1 MYGLNAKGQSLFDT
15 DIACAS
21 ISAFAVALRVFSK
34 VWHKQGIRSDDYWS
48 IVALVFY
55 LTSVGCMQWGRVTGG
70 GGMEM
75 SEMLMLVSE
84 HPEKI
89 KLIEHFLEASFLGYT
104 FVLVAQYGVKM
115 SVLFFYR
122 RIFFITKGYQRAS
135 LAVMAVATAWFIA
148 TQIVNLLTCQPI
160 DSFWRRLK
168 VGTCLN
174 FNVMFL
180 VTGIFDTVIDMV
192 ILLLPVRMA
201 LALQLPM
208 RTRIAVAGIFAL
220 GGFVVITNIIRL
232 RCIYNPN
239 ARYVRFSEAER
250 WLNIHVVTAFVCASL
265 PVCKPLWNTISRAAG
280 NIISHYTSSIRSM
293 LGASNNKSENTSYIR
308 MNGLGGSLTSKERG
322 IESVYPASSD
332 KKLGQTITSV
342 IGGHEEDCEPLHV
355 PKGSIV
361 YSRKVD
367 VV

>member
-1 MYGLNAKGQSLFDT
+1 
-15 DIACAS
+15 
-21 ISAFAVALRVFSK
+21 
-34 VWHKQGIRSDDYWS
+34 
-48 IVALVFY
+48 
-55 LTSVGCMQWGRVTGG
+55 
-70 GGMEM
+70 
-75 SEMLMLVSE
+75 
-84 HPEKI
+84 
-89 KLIEHFLEASFLGYT
+89 
-104 FVLVAQYGVKM
+104 M

-239 ARYVRFSEAER
+239 ARYGMSSIPGSHLAMLIDAVRFSEAER